1 MFWGFFL
8 GSGEEGDGPVV
19 ESFEGEVEP
28 DSYWKKKEAF
38 LRGSTVSLG
47 EKFSSGTCN
56 PASPLSISCL
66 VAFFFTEKTSF
77 HMSLS
82 ECVIFCMQRHFPKLY
97 IYAYW
102 WSTFPSPLM
111 FSPISNSAP
120 LPPHPHPPKFHLS
133 NGFKWPHCE
142 SNQGH

>member
-1 MFWGFFL
+1 MFWGVFL
-8 GSGEEGDGPVV
+8 GSGEEADGPVV

-66 VAFFFTEKTSF
+66 VAFFLYRDDQFSHEPVRVRYLLYAEAF
-77 HMSLS
+77 S
-82 ECVIFCMQRHFPKLY
+82 ELY
-97 IYAYW
+97 IYAY
-102 WSTFPSPLM
+102 
-111 FSPISNSAP
+111 
-120 LPPHPHPPKFHLS
+120 
-133 NGFKWPHCE
+133 
-142 SNQGH
+142 

>member
-1 MFWGFFL
+1 MSRNVIDNRKKQHFNHFIHQTDYTKTASLNLIKQSVLGGFL

-19 ESFEGEVEP
+19 ESFEGDVEP

-66 VAFFFTEKTSF
+66 VAFLFFLTEKTSF
-77 HMSLS
+77 HMSPS
-82 ECVIFCMQRHFPKLY
+82 ERVIFCMQKHFLSFIFMYEAHFPLR
-97 IYAYW
+97 
-102 WSTFPSPLM
+102 
-111 FSPISNSAP
+111 
-120 LPPHPHPPKFHLS
+120 
-133 NGFKWPHCE
+133 
-142 SNQGH
+142 

>member
-1 MFWGFFL
+1 MQNCQSKPNQAECFGVFL

-56 PASPLSISCL
+56 PASPLSISCV
-66 VAFFFTEKTSF
+66 VAFFLPRRPAFT
-77 HMSLS
+77 
-82 ECVIFCMQRHFPKLY
+82 
-97 IYAYW
+97 
-102 WSTFPSPLM
+102 
-111 FSPISNSAP
+111 
-120 LPPHPHPPKFHLS
+120 
-133 NGFKWPHCE
+133 
-142 SNQGH
+142 

>member
-1 MFWGFFL
+1 M
-8 GSGEEGDGPVV
+8 

-66 VAFFFTEKTSF
+66 VAFFLFLVVLFFNREDQ
-77 HMSLS
+77 LS
-82 ECVIFCMQRHFPKLY
+82 HEPVRARYLLYAEAFSELY
-97 IYAYW
+97 IYAY
-102 WSTFPSPLM
+102 
-111 FSPISNSAP
+111 
-120 LPPHPHPPKFHLS
+120 
-133 NGFKWPHCE
+133 
-142 SNQGH
+142 